1 MRIQAGHIAAIVTPI
16 AVILIGAI
24 VFVLCR
30 RSDGYSAQILVDEDS
45 NDECGNQN
53 QTENSKPLLT
63 DNHKSENF
71 THVRT
76 NFTHV
81 SYHSKLPH
89 VSRLSLLVSN
99 LIGTFYL

>member
-1 MRIQAGHIAAIVTPI
+1 M
-16 AVILIGAI
+16 
-24 VFVLCR
+24 LCR

-53 QTENSKPLLT
+53 QIENSKPLLT

-76 NFTHV
+76 NFTQV
-81 SYHSKLPH
+81 SLA
-89 VSRLSLLVSN
+89 LS
-99 LIGTFYL
+99 